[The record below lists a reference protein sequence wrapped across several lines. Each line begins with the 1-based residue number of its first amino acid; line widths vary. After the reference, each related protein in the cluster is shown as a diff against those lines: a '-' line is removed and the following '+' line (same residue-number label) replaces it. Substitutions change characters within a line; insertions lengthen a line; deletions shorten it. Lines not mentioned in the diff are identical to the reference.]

1 MVTRINVDLSARL
14 KERLVKEA
22 REQRRSHRALVE
34 MALERYFAELDR
46 TDAAG
51 QRPQQTA

>member
-1 MVTRINVDLSARL
+1 MVTRVNVDLSARL

-46 TDAAG
+46 VNAAAS
-51 QRPQQTA
+51 RPQQTP